1 MNTLTTTSME
11 MESLAQQYKVP
22 VVMTPERTVLCPDLY
37 VLTNDVHWTGSF
49 CSVTTENR
57 RTTRYLQLD
66 YYAVCVR
73 RSLCLDDVTND
84 SSSTQVEVPKGVD
97 RQTRD
102 MLERC
107 MATCGKTQ
115 TRRDDALSVGQPDKR
130 LSMNPQQNTNHKPQG
145 LTHNL

>member
-1 MNTLTTTSME
+1 ME
-11 MESLAQQYKVP
+11 MENLAQQYKVH

-49 CSVTTENR
+49 CFVTTENR

-66 YYAVCVR
+66 DYAVCER

-84 SSSTQVEVPKGVD
+84 SSSTQVEVPTGVD

-107 MATCGKTQ
+107 MATCGKH
-115 TRRDDALSVGQPDKR
+115 RRDETMRYQSGSPTSVYP
-130 LSMNPQQNTNHKPQG
+130 
-145 LTHNL
+145 